1 MWQRLTSARQ
11 RGAPLLLGCAMLVS
25 LAVVM
30 SFPLVG
36 WAGEHEDTALEGPP
50 REPFLR
56 VETGMHTA
64 GIMGLGIDAE
74 NRYLVTASQ
83 DKTTRVWEL
92 ITGRLLKILRPPIGI
107 GWEGKLYAVALSPDG
122 RTVATGGWTGWEWEK
137 VYSIYLFDRES
148 GRLIHRISELPDGVG
163 DLAYAKDGQFLV
175 ATLAG
180 KSGIRLYR
188 TSDYSL
194 VGEDN
199 DYGDQSLGADFDH
212 QGRLVTPCLD
222 GFLRLYEVKAIPE
235 PSLQLVAK
243 QKVPGGH
250 QPFSV
255 SFSPDG
261 SKIAVGF
268 ADSTRVDILSGKDL
282 SHLYSPDTSSVEQ
295 NLSRVSW
302 SADGRFL
309 YAGGWYSV
317 KDIRHIRKWADGGQG
332 GYQDLP
338 AARNTIM
345 YILPRKEGGIAF
357 AAGDPVFGIFD
368 AENKRE
374 VRESSIA
381 DYRASSQGFL
391 ISADGA
397 EIQFGYEPLGRS
409 PARFSIT
416 SRLLELEPS
425 KGSALTP
432 PVTAAEG
439 LTITDWRNTYTPKLN
454 DKALSLA
461 PHETSRSLAIS
472 PDSNTLL
479 LGTEWWL
486 RLFDR
491 EGREQ
496 WRIPIPG
503 AAWGVNISGSG
514 KVAVAALGDGT
525 IRWYRMSDGKE
536 LLAFFPHND
545 KKRWV
550 LWTPTGY
557 YDASPGGEDLIG
569 WHLNNGKDA
578 AADFFPASRLR
589 ARYYRP
595 DVVAK
600 VLETQDEGEALRLA
614 EAEAGQK
621 RPQAEVRKILPPVVE
636 IISPRDGAEISSPE
650 VKVQFTVRS
659 PSGELA
665 TAVKALVDGR
675 PVRTER
681 GVAAVKEVMEGTVQ
695 ALQVTVPE
703 RDVELSL
710 IVENR
715 YAASVPATVHL
726 KWRGEGT
733 QEEFVLPPKLYV
745 LAIGV
750 NTYQDETLTL
760 KFAAKDARDFAAAM
774 ARQKGGLYR
783 DVVVKVLT
791 DEQATKDALLDGLD
805 WLEKETTSRDVAIV
819 FLAGHGV
826 NDANGLYYF
835 LPVNADTGKLKR
847 TAVPFSDLKNTVASL
862 AGKAV
867 LFVDTCHSG
876 NVMGARRGVADIAAV
891 VNELS
896 SAENGAVVFASSTG
910 RQYSLEDPAW
920 DNGAFTKAL
929 VEGVNGGADYRG
941 TGKITVN
948 MLDVYVSERVKELT
962 RGRQTPTTTKPQTV
976 ADFPIAIKR

>member
-1 MWQRLTSARQ
+1 MWQRFTIARQ
-11 RGAPLLLGCAMLVS
+11 RVVLLPLGFAMLVS
-25 LAVVM
+25 MAVVM

-36 WAGEHEDTALEGPP
+36 WVRGHEDTALEGPP

-56 VETGMHTA
+56 VEMGMHTA
-64 GIMGLGIDAE
+64 VITRIGIDAE
-74 NRYLVTASQ
+74 SRYLVTASE
-83 DKTTRVWEL
+83 DKTIRVWEVV
-92 ITGRLLKILRPPIGI
+92 TGRLLKTLRPPIGI
-107 GWEGKLYAVALSPDG
+107 GNEGKLYAVALSPDG
-122 RTVATGGWTGWEWEK
+122 RTVATGGWTGGDWEK
-137 VYSIYLFDRES
+137 VNSIYLFDRES
-148 GRLIHRISELPDGVG
+148 GRLIHRIPGLPNVIDHLV
-163 DLAYAKDGQFLV
+163 YAKDGRFLA
-175 ATLAG
+175 ATLG
-180 KSGIRLYR
+180 RNNGIRLYR

-194 VGEDN
+194 IGEDK
-199 DYGDQSLGADFDH
+199 DYGAESFGADFDR
-212 QGRLVTPCLD
+212 QGRLVTTSWD
-222 GFLRLYEVKAIPE
+222 GFIRLYEVKAIPE
-235 PSLQLVAK
+235 PSLQIVAK
-243 QKVPGGH
+243 QKAPGSH

-255 SFSPDG
+255 SFSPD
-261 SKIAVGF
+261 SLKIAVGF
-268 ADSTRVDILSGKDL
+268 GDSTRVDILSGKDL
-282 SHLYSPDTSSVEQ
+282 SYLYSPDTSGI
-295 NLSRVSW
+295 NRHLGNVSW

-309 YAGGWYSV
+309 YAGGGYSV
-317 KDIRHIRKWADGGQG
+317 RDIRHIRKWADSGQG

-338 AARNTIM
+338 AARNTVM
-345 YILPRKEGGIAF
+345 HILPRKDGGIVF
-357 AAGDPVFGIFD
+357 GAAGPAFGIFD
-368 AENKRE
+368 TDNKGRY
-374 VRESSIA
+374 RESSIA
-381 DYRASSQGFL
+381 DYRDNYEGFL
-391 ISADGA
+391 LSTDGA
-397 EIQFGYEPLGRS
+397 EVQFGYEPVGKF
-409 PARFSIT
+409 PARFSIA

-439 LTITDWRNTYTPKLN
+439 LTITDWKYTLTPKLN
-454 DKALSLA
+454 GKALTLA
-461 PHETSRSLAIS
+461 PHEMSRSLAIA
-472 PDSNTLL
+472 PDGKTLL

-491 EGREQ
+491 EGKEQ
-496 WRIPIPG
+496 WRVLVSGP
-503 AAWGVNISGSG
+503 AWGVNISGSG

-525 IRWYRMSDGKE
+525 IRWYRMSDGTE
-536 LLAFFPHND
+536 LLALFPHND

-550 LWTPTGY
+550 LWTPKGY

-569 WHLNNGKDA
+569 WHLNNGKEA

-595 DVVAK
+595 DVVAR
-600 VLETQDEGEALRLA
+600 VLEIQNEDEALRLA

-621 RPQAEVRKILPPVVE
+621 RSEAEVRKILPPLVE
-636 IISPRDGAEISSPE
+636 IISPEDGAEISSPE
-650 VKVQFTVRS
+650 VKVQFRVRS

-681 GVAAVKEVMEGTVQ
+681 GVAVVKDIMGSAVQV
-695 ALQVTVPE
+695 LQVTVPE
-703 RDVELSL
+703 RDAELSL

-726 KWRGEGT
+726 KWRGRGT

-745 LAIGV
+745 LAVGV
-750 NTYQDETLTL
+750 NAYQDETLTL
-760 KFAAKDARDFAAAM
+760 KFAAKDARDFAVAM
-774 ARQKGGLYR
+774 VRQKGGLYR

-835 LPVNADTGKLKR
+835 LPVNADTEKLKR

-876 NVMGARRGVADIAAV
+876 DVMGARRGVADIAAV
-891 VNELS
+891 VNELA

-962 RGRQTPTTTKPQTV
+962 QGRQTPTTTKPQTV